1 MMNHYFII
9 TSECGL
15 KLFPHAKQIL
25 IIVNL
30 LSSQIHL
37 NHEHIFT
44 FLQNIRS
51 DNRMSYKSALH
62 IWIFGDS
69 S

>member
-1 MMNHYFII
+1 MNHYFII

-15 KLFPHAKQIL
+15 KLFHHAKQIL
-25 IIVNL
+25 VIVNL

-37 NHEHIFT
+37 NHEYVFT

-51 DNRMSYKSALH
+51 DNIMS
-62 IWIFGDS
+62 
-69 S
+69 